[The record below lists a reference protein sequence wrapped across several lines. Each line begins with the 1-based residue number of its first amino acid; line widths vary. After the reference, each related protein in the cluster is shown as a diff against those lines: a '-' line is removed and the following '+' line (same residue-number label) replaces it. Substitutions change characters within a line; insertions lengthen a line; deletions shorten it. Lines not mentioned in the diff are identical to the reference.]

1 MINYGIK
8 NSQIALRVVKLD
20 LTVLRRQLDQE

>member
-20 LTVLRRQLDQE
+20 LTVLQRQLDQE